1 MNISAILAASIA
13 CMPTDTVPAS
23 APDTVSATAREL
35 GEVVVAVKKPV
46 IKSTGD
52 KLTYDVEQDKASKGA
67 TLLEALRR
75 IPLVTVSG
83 DDKITVNG
91 SSSFQIYLNGKP
103 NPMLTQNYSTV
114 FKAMPA
120 DAVTRIE
127 VITEPGAKYDAE
139 GVGAILNLITV
150 KEQKQDGYAGAL
162 SLMSSTRTPAIT
174 GMGSVKKGTIAVDG
188 NVTYANS
195 LFKPQTTFNNEEAV
209 DNSTGERRLTE
220 MSQKADFDLVRS
232 SLNLTWEPSARNLFT
247 VGGDLTSLAA
257 RCKDINS
264 TVSLYRRGAT
274 TPFSSMRQSQN
285 GKLDNLAA
293 SGNASFQHNFDKKG
307 SNLVASYLFNFGSN
321 PLHLYAENR
330 DLLNPAVQLP
340 VTANLQNNYTR
351 EHTGQ
356 LDYTLPLVGDKH
368 LLETGGKMILRRNST
383 NSRSMVGPD
392 FNNMTTI
399 ASNDIVMNQ
408 NQDVYAVYASYS
420 ATVDK
425 WNAKAGLRYEH
436 TRMGTES
443 LRNASDRYSSQLNDL
458 VPNAA
463 VSYLFSPVTNLR
475 LAYQM
480 RIARPTLAQISPF
493 RMQIVEGEEQLGNP
507 DLQSERDHNYSLTY
521 SSFLGIIGGRLGV
534 SYSVTDNAVASY
546 YFYEGDT
553 RVSSFRNIGSK
564 RNFSINPMFMVNLG
578 LKFNAQLSG
587 AASYVDLR
595 AGELGNSGWTGNYNA
610 SITCALWGG
619 VNLTAF
625 GGQNFKSIEFQGTGT
640 SFRFYGLSLNRNFA
654 HGISVS
660 LRAQNFMDEYSAFN
674 TRKVVDNRTINTQGR
689 YSARDFSVTFGWQ
702 FGNLRERRKTTAV
715 KIENNDKIDA
725 KSSGGV
731 NVSM

>member
-1 MNISAILAASIA
+1 MNISAMLAASLA
-13 CMPTDTVPAS
+13 CLSVDTVPATL
-23 APDTVSATAREL
+23 PDSLSATTREL
-35 GEVVVAVKKPV
+35 EEVVVAVKKPV

-52 KLTYDVEQDKASKGA
+52 KLTYDMEQDKASKGA
-67 TLLEALRR
+67 TLLDALRR
-75 IPLVTVSG
+75 IPLITVSG

-120 DAVTRIE
+120 EAVTKIE

-139 GVGAILNLITV
+139 GVGAILNLVTI
-150 KEQKQDGYAGAL
+150 KAQKQEGYAGAL
-162 SLMSSTRTPAIT
+162 SLMGSTRTPAIT
-174 GMGSVKKGTIAVDG
+174 GMASIKKGQISVDG

-195 LFKPQTTFNNEEAV
+195 MLKPQTAFYTEDAV
-209 DNSTGERRLTE
+209 DNYTGERRLTE
-220 MSQKADFDLVRS
+220 MSQKTDFDLVRS
-232 SLNLTWEPSARNLFT
+232 SLNLTWEPTVKNMFT
-247 VGGDLTSLAA
+247 FGGDITSLAA

-264 TVSLYRRGAT
+264 TVSLYHQGST
-274 TPFSSMRQSQN
+274 TPFSSISQSQY
-285 GKLDNLAA
+285 GTLDNLAA
-293 SGNASFQHNFDKKG
+293 SGNASFQHNFNKEG
-307 SNLVASYLFNFGSN
+307 SNLVASYLFNFGRN

-330 DLLNPAVQLP
+330 DLLEPSLQLP

-356 LDYTLPLVGDKH
+356 LDYTLPLDGDKH
-368 LLETGGKMILRRNST
+368 LFETGGKMILRRNST
-383 NSRSMVGPD
+383 NSYSMVGPD
-392 FNNMTTI
+392 FSNLTTI
-399 ASNDIVMNQ
+399 ASNDVVMNQ
-408 NQDVYAVYASYS
+408 NHDVYALYASYS
-420 ATVDK
+420 TTVEK

-443 LRNASDRYSSQLNDL
+443 LRDPSDCYSSQLNDL

-463 VSYLFSPVTNLR
+463 ISYLFSPVTNLR

-493 RMQIVEGEEQLGNP
+493 RMQVIDGEEQLGNP
-507 DLQSERDHNYSLTY
+507 ELQSERDHNYSLTY
-521 SSFLGIIGGRLGV
+521 SSFLGIVGGRLGV

-546 YFYEGDT
+546 SYYDGAT
-553 RVSSFRNIGSK
+553 KVSSFRNIGSK
-564 RNFSINPMFMVNLG
+564 RNFSISPMLMVNLG

-610 SITCALWGG
+610 SVTCALWGG

-625 GGQNFKSIEFQGTGT
+625 GGENFKSIEFQGTGT
-640 SFRFYGLSLNRNFA
+640 SFQYYGLALNRNFA

-660 LRAQNFMDEYSAFN
+660 LRAQNFIDEYSSYR
-674 TRKVVDNRTINTQGR
+674 TRKVVDNRTINSQGR
-689 YSARDFSVTFGWQ
+689 YSARDLCVTFGWQ
-702 FGNLRERRKTTAV
+702 FGNLRQRRKTTSV
-715 KIENNDKIDA
+715 KIENNDKIEA

-731 NVSM
+731 SVGM